1 MNLENG
7 IDKKFGDNL
16 KKDVKLSSYSWF
28 NLGGCAEYFY
38 KAKDKMTGNIIALK
52 RIRLEAEDEGK

>member
-1 MNLENG
+1 MNIENG

-38 KAKDKMTGNIIALK
+38 KPKDKNQLIDFLVEAKKII
-52 RIRLEAEDEGK
+52 